1 MFFLVGEN
9 PIFLSPSI
17 LAFQISL
24 FLSNRFFS
32 LFLNISSQYYLLR
45 QLESSEG
52 PYLFFF
58 PLQLIISFQT
68 FGLALVVKG
77 EKYMFLYFFTRKD
90 IYDFTLQSAIIY
102 GPWRKPFHP
111 KPRITKAIS
120 VITNY
125 GYRFRLRIIW

>member
-1 MFFLVGEN
+1 MFFFFWLGKN

-58 PLQLIISFQT
+58 PLQHIISFQT
-68 FGLALVVKG
+68 FGLAFVVKG
-77 EKYMFLYFFTRKD
+77 EKYMFLYISSPGKTSTISHCNQLSYMNLDENLFIKNPELLRQSQLLQIMD
-90 IYDFTLQSAIIY
+90 IDL
-102 GPWRKPFHP
+102 G
-111 KPRITKAIS
+111 
-120 VITNY
+120 
-125 GYRFRLRIIW
+125 